1 MTLIGYM
8 MMCEQAV
15 PLAPPAEC
23 AGDLAERQEAAAVMG
38 LAAQAVRQRGQDLA
52 PPRPQEVVLGVG
64 QWESGI

>member
-1 MTLIGYM
+1 MTLIGYT

-15 PLAPPAEC
+15 PLAPPAER
-23 AGDLAERQEAAAVMG
+23 AGDLAERHDAVVVSG

-64 QWESGI
+64 QRESGI